1 MKISEAIKLC
11 LQYQKAN
18 SKVNTIKNYE
28 FVLGKF
34 VDFYDNR

>member
-1 MKISEAIKLC
+1 MKISEAIKFC

-34 VDFYDNR
+34 VDFYDYR